1 MKIPVVTVVGLF
13 FFFIA
18 DDSDVEV
25 DEFDDVVVDAVV
37 VDVALSSRMS
47 TNSSM
52 RPLYR
57 IVLELSCRELE

>member
-1 MKIPVVTVVGLF
+1 MKIPVVAVVGLF

-25 DEFDDVVVDAVV
+25 DEVDVVVDAVV
-37 VDVALSSRMS
+37 VVVALSSRMS